1 MGEKRYTVY
10 VHIFPN
16 RKRYV
21 GITSNKPEVRW
32 GINGR
37 CYTRQC
43 NGKYVQ
49 PRMAYAVL
57 KYGWENVAHEILF
70 EGLTKEEAEQKEIE
84 LISFYKSNRREFGYN
99 IENGGQVNKTSEETR
114 KKLSELFKGRPK
126 SEEHKRKLSIAHIG
140 VSHPFTE
147 EARQKLSAARKGH
160 TVSEESRKKI
170 SESRKGKYGGA
181 NNPSARKIVQYTK
194 DGDFVKVWDY
204 AKQASEVLGINLG
217 NLIQC
222 CRGKHKSCGGF
233 VWRYYEETGGD
244 IT

>member
-10 VHIFPN
+10 LHIFPN
-16 RKRYV
+16 GKKYV
-21 GITSNKPEVRW
+21 GITHRKPEARW
-32 GINGR
+32 GANGR
-37 CYTRQC
+37 CYMRQC

-49 PRMAYAVL
+49 PRMAYAIL
-57 KYGWENVAHEILF
+57 KYGWDDVTHEILF

-84 LISFYKSNRREFGYN
+84 LISFYRSNQRGFGYN

-114 KKLSELFKGRPK
+114 KKLSEINKGKPK
-126 SEEHKRKLSIAHIG
+126 SEEHKRKLSIAHMGIG
-140 VSHPFTE
+140 HPLSE
-147 EARQKLSAARKGH
+147 ETKRKLSIAHMGR
-160 TVSEESRKKI
+160 TFSEESRRKL

-181 NNPSARKIVQYTK
+181 NNPSARRIVQYTK
-194 DGDFVKVWDY
+194 DGDLVKVWDY
-204 AKQASEVLGINLG
+204 AKQASDSLGIHLG